1 MVGKKEV
8 RKRRKR
14 PQRDISWLEEVEEEK
29 KVRKKKQREIE
40 INNTKPVKEV
50 IFLNGEILKILKEN
64 KYT

>member
-1 MVGKKEV
+1 MKICWIRDEIRKKE
-8 RKRRKR
+8 
-14 PQRDISWLEEVEEEK
+14 EEEEEK
-29 KVRKKKQREIE
+29 KKIE

>member
-1 MVGKKEV
+1 LYKK
-8 RKRRKR
+8 KRRKTKR
-14 PQRDISWLEEVEEEK
+14 EK
-29 KVRKKKQREIE
+29 EAKEIE